1 MVMSLPQL
9 LLPHLARPPLKKLQ
23 FFTDIA
29 VAPYGP
35 YLSLGKSHQCICLGR
50 RFNSTAIH
58 PHRKKP
64 TDKPTR
70 VCAISDHE
78 WVLRTGRIVDTLLA
92 TLPNFF
98 INGLTSQII
107 DPPSLLPLASLT
119 GMNVNA
125 DRIDCTN
132 QDQEIPIYSPS
143 ICLEYAHPTSLLGPL
158 SQNFH
163 VKGLPLYLASAMFVQ
178 HTLNAI
184 YTDLG
189 IELRMVKR
197 PSSPHMPLQPHSREL
212 RVSIGLVVSGQAR
225 LTGQPAEWRVH
236 STYSFEPIQALISH
250 HRIDSILPEPQ
261 NGTSLDLLRRAL
273 DASSTGMVG
282 RCTPLL
288 IQHAEDN

>member
-1 MVMSLPQL
+1 LLP
-9 LLPHLARPPLKKLQ
+9 LPHLARPPLKKLQ

-132 QDQEIPIYSPS
+132 QDQEIPIYS
-143 ICLEYAHPTSLLGPL
+143 
-158 SQNFH
+158 
-163 VKGLPLYLASAMFVQ
+163 LPLYLASAMFVQ

-189 IELRMVKR
+189 IELRM
-197 PSSPHMPLQPHSREL
+197 PHSRETP
-212 RVSIGLVVSGQAR
+212 SR

-288 IQHAEDN
+288 IQHAEITEGTR